1 MRENLLT
8 SYAKHA
14 EVVEKTHLGEQH
26 GCCISLGNK
35 TAAIHGGENFGQ
47 FNALHFSAPGLVKQL
62 LDANPQLDLGVWAMF
77 FGEVLVK
84 LRPAL
89 HIIFNSSA
97 GHACIPAMRLLPWAN
112 DAPKLAVEA
121 TRFAAE
127 RTAAALAEEAPNT
140 QTTTSVRR
148 RPLHPGSIE
157 ELPIE
162 RWCPRS
168 PAQE

>member
-112 DAPKLAVEA
+112 DPPKLAVEA

-127 RTAAALAEEAPNT
+127 RTAAALAEVPPP
-140 QTTTSVRR
+140 
-148 RPLHPGSIE
+148 PLHLKAHPG
-157 ELPIE
+157 P
-162 RWCPRS
+162 CS
-168 PAQE
+168 PQRMPSVSKNL